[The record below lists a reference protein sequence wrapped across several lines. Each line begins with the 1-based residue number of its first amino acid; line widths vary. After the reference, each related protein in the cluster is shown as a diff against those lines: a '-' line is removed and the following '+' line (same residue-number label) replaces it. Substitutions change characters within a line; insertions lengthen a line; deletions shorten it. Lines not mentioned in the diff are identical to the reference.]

1 MQFQP
6 GQSGT
11 PAGRPP
17 GSRNRKTIAMEAAFQ
32 ADLDAV
38 VERIRQRAMDG
49 QAPAMKLV
57 MDRALPTGSGRPLAL
72 ELPAIRTAEDVDA
85 AHARIIAALAEGELS
100 TREATDLMVIVE
112 RMLRNAAAKRRLDPA
127 APAPAAQPTASSLIE
142 APVEGAPPADG
153 QPATPTGAL

>member
-6 GQSGT
+6 GQSGN

-17 GSRNRKTIAMEAAFQ
+17 GARNKKTMAMEAAFQ

-57 MDRALPTGSGRPLAL
+57 MDRALPTGNGRPLAM
-72 ELPAIRTAEDVDA
+72 ELPAIRSAADVDT
-85 AHARIIAALAEGELS
+85 AHTRILAALAEGEIS
-100 TREATDLMVIVE
+100 TREAMDLMGIVD
-112 RMLRNAAAKRRLDPA
+112 RMVRTAAAKRRLEGDATAPAA
-127 APAPAAQPTASSLIE
+127 APA
-142 APVEGAPPADG
+142 EGARSESPG
-153 QPATPTGAL
+153 EAL